1 MEFATRGGYDKVIK
15 DAHLSVAPGAAGGLA
30 VVAGDDGGV
39 AGAGEAAR
47 PRDLVAAHLGGHLH
61 MTSAP
66 RDRRVVIQ
74 NLTKGR
80 EVA

>member
-47 PRDLVAAHLGGHLH
+47 PRDLVAAHLGGAF
-61 MTSAP
+61 TY
-66 RDRRVVIQ
+66 DVC
-74 NLTKGR
+74 TEG
-80 EVA
+80 

>member
-1 MEFATRGGYDKVIK
+1 MEIIRA
-15 DAHLSVAPGAAGGLA
+15 AHLSVAPGAAGGLA

-47 PRDLVAAHLGGHLH
+47 PRDLVAANLRGGHSH

-66 RDRRVVIQ
+66 TKERVVIQ